1 MTVLG
6 TSPYICPM
14 GKVPP
19 SPRPQS
25 PSFHLRYPT
34 PSHATI
40 PPATGNPPTPGW
52 CYLLLAQAGCMAQ
65 MGADGAME
73 HWRGPPPLFASLL
86 PSSTGKG
93 RGVWR
98 PRSHLAAPSPPT
110 SSLPAYS
117 PIPVEARAASD
128 NRDDLR
134 VARPGPMER
143 PALPCSA
150 DGGAVSPADRR
161 ASEGLHHHGRYGA
174 GTALACDGREGG
186 RNGVWVLS
194 TVLLYALELPS
205 NVGTYLQPRLA
216 PLFARL
222 CVF

>member
-1 MTVLG
+1 M
-6 TSPYICPM
+6 
-14 GKVPP
+14 PP
-19 SPRPQS
+19 SLPPQGTH
-25 PSFHLRYPT
+25 P
-34 PSHATI
+34 
-40 PPATGNPPTPGW
+40 PPAGVTCCW
-52 CYLLLAQAGCMAQ
+52 HRRAAWRRWAQ
-65 MGADGAME
+65 MAPWSIGAV
-73 HWRGPPPLFASLL
+73 PPPLFASLL